1 MLLLGVGVEANEGV
15 VAVNE
20 GVVVVKEGAWSQGVT
35 LDQPKTVCRMEV
47 NEGVVAGLFGVDE
60 ECVRYRMMTV
70 HQWYAI
76 WNGVVAGDRVVLIAI
91 LGSTLA
97 NLG

>member
-15 VAVNE
+15 VVVKE
-20 GVVVVKEGAWSQGVT
+20 GVVVVSEGAWSQGVT

-70 HQWYAI
+70 HQW
-76 WNGVVAGDRVVLIAI
+76 NGVVEGDRVVLIAI